1 MFGRK
6 KGPNEPFA
14 HAEDCKILAADPG
27 VKIEWSEIRRGVWEA
42 VCVCGMQFFYD
53 PITDDRMRLDP
64 LDPHTARHSPL
75 CEFVS
80 ATDPSVLRA
89 VLRVTPKDGY
99 SWVAC
104 NSCDYGWQVPHYA
117 ESVG

>member
-1 MFGRK
+1 MVRDPAWSLGGRL
-6 KGPNEPFA
+6 
-14 HAEDCKILAADPG
+14 CAA
-27 VKIEWSEIRRGVWEA
+27 SR
-42 VCVCGMQFFYD
+42 
-53 PITDDRMRLDP
+53 ITTTPSPTIRMRLDP
-64 LDPHTARHSPL
+64 LDPNTARHSPL

-104 NSCDYGWQVPHYA
+104 NSCDYGWQIQYVA